1 MSKGK
6 RNREKRKESF
16 KKLKLKNYS
25 SEILSI
31 NYNRDGSANVSYDY
45 VGISRLYKKYGEN
58 MNFLHNERAKL
69 FFPDS
74 FEEFLAFTLIMFIDV
89 ERIGDVSVFSSPNDL
104 VIDSKQIAEYYR
116 LYELDLINRGI
127 A

>member
-31 NYNRDGSANVSYDY
+31 NYNRDGSANVSYDN
-45 VGISRLYKKYGEN
+45 VGISRLYKKYGED
-58 MNFLHNERAKL
+58 MDFLHKERAKL
-69 FFPDS
+69 FNPDS
-74 FEEFLAFTLIMFIDV
+74 FEEFLAFALILFIDV
-89 ERIGDVSVFSSPNDL
+89 ERIGDFLVFSSPKGM
-104 VIDSKQIAEYYR
+104 VIDSKTIVEYYR
-116 LYELDLINRGI
+116 MYELDLIDRGI